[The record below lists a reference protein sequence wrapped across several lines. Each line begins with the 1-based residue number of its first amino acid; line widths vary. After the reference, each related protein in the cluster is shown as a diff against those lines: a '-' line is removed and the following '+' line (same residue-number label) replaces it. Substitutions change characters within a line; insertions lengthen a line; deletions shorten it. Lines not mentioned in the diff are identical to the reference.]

1 MQTTHLCSNLRIYNI
16 ISFDNILF
24 GDADTATSKT
34 IFSSSTLRRA
44 AFLAFQ
50 VTRRE
55 KFYTFKRVFALLYT
69 SGIRC
74 PRLSRI
80 SNIV

>member
-1 MQTTHLCSNLRIYNI
+1 MQTTHLCSNLWIYNI

-34 IFSSSTLRRA
+34 IFSSSTLRRT

-55 KFYTFKRVFALLYT
+55 KFYTFKRVFALYT